1 VSAPEREATR
11 PRLAI
16 IGPMLGR
23 NPGYTTTQGE
33 ILTDLFRAA
42 GYHVVSSSAHP
53 GRFRRLADIVRS
65 VRRARGDVDA
75 VIIESYSGPSFVVD
89 DIASYLARSGGIPV
103 IFHLH
108 GGSLPSLAKRY
119 PKWVARVFRRGAA
132 TVAPSAYL
140 AREMAASAGPVRV
153 IPNVIAGE
161 ANPFR
166 LREQVSPKLL
176 WMRAYHPI
184 YNPVMAVRVL
194 QRLRRTLPDATLVMA
209 GQDKGMMREVAD
221 AARTLGVADAVEVA
235 GFLDER
241 GKRATAAR
249 SDIFINTTH
258 VDNAP
263 VGVVEMCAMG
273 LPVIS
278 TDVGGVPDL
287 LTREQTGILVADN
300 DDAAMTDAIVR
311 LVRDPALASRL
322 SRNGPTVAA
331 RCAWPTVRAAW
342 EQLFAEIL

>member
-1 VSAPEREATR
+1 
-11 PRLAI
+11 
-16 IGPMLGR
+16 
-23 NPGYTTTQGE
+23 
-33 ILTDLFRAA
+33 
-42 GYHVVSSSAHP
+42 
-53 GRFRRLADIVRS
+53 
-65 VRRARGDVDA
+65 
-75 VIIESYSGPSFVVD
+75 
-89 DIASYLARSGGIPV
+89 
-103 IFHLH
+103 
-108 GGSLPSLAKRY
+108 
-119 PKWVARVFRRGAA
+119 
-132 TVAPSAYL
+132 
-140 AREMAASAGPVRV
+140 
-153 IPNVIAGE
+153 
-161 ANPFR
+161 
-166 LREQVSPKLL
+166 
-176 WMRAYHPI
+176 MRAYHPI

-194 QRLRRTLPDATLVMA
+194 QRLRRTLPEATLVMA

-221 AARTLGVADAVEVA
+221 AARSLGVADAVEIA
-235 GFLDER
+235 GFLDEK
-241 GKRATAAR
+241 GKRAAAAR